1 MLSTLGL
8 IDKSVTWTDFDD
20 FDDIA
25 TNRTGKIEEIGGVK
39 SYVATPAGEY
49 PKEKAILFL
58 PDAFGLE
65 LINNQVRSFIN
76 LVTEEKLVC

>member
-1 MLSTLGL
+1 MGL
-8 IDKSVTWTDFDD
+8 IDKTVTWTDFDD
-20 FDDIA
+20 IA
-25 TNRTGKIEEIGGVK
+25 TNHTGKIEEIGGVK

-65 LINNQVRSFIN
+65 LINNQVCCFIN
-76 LVTEEKLVC
+76 LVKTNDSST